1 MMWLP
6 DTNVWIAY
14 LNPKPSAVKQAM
26 RARPASAIYL
36 CDVVK
41 AELFFGAY
49 KSQRMEANLAVLEDL
64 FQYFNSVPVD
74 GRAAREFGHIRAAL
88 QRAGTP
94 IGPYDLQI
102 AAIALETTAAA
113 LAAAGRALP
122 PPAPPLDDYSGRI
135 TVRVTKALHRDLA
148 LAAAEE
154 GVSLNLLISTALAQ
168 FAGSRARP
176 AEVDTPHLWITA
188 AQAPGIATPKPSA
201 PPNLGH

>member
-49 KSQRMEANLAVLEDL
+49 KSQRMEANLALLEDL
-64 FQYFNSVPVD
+64 FQHFNSVPFD

-102 AAIALETTAAA
+102 AAIALAHRFTLVTHNIDEFKRVRG
-113 LAAAGRALP
+113 LRYEDWEAG
-122 PPAPPLDDYSGRI
+122 
-135 TVRVTKALHRDLA
+135 VV
-148 LAAAEE
+148 
-154 GVSLNLLISTALAQ
+154 
-168 FAGSRARP
+168 
-176 AEVDTPHLWITA
+176 
-188 AQAPGIATPKPSA
+188 
-201 PPNLGH
+201 